1 MNNRTL
7 KTGRALVSL
16 ALALTASIVVMPSSN
31 AAGLPSVRLISPSYD
46 ATNSVDATGDI
57 SQWYSAGTKAFYAY
71 IGHGTK
77 LTLVYAVTTDGS
89 TPAGN
94 QEIRLQVNAPWS
106 GSKANWTTAD
116 GTAVGPQYDGNFA
129 AELVGTTDSSGKVTF
144 VLTNADT
151 TGLEDA
157 PTSATQDR
165 GAIKPARLY
174 GTMKP
179 VIPGKGD
186 KEADTDLVTFDVT
199 SAPATTFGAAI
210 QKVAPFESTIRKGKS
225 ILLPSISYSGLAV
238 KWATT
243 TRENCAV
250 IGKRVIAVRK
260 GVCEVVASNAGD
272 DKNLALSATSSIT
285 IN

>member
-7 KTGRALVSL
+7 KTGRALVAL
-16 ALALTASIVVMPSSN
+16 ALAVTASIAAMPSSN

-46 ATNSVDATGDI
+46 ASNSVDSTGDI
-57 SQWYSAGTKAFYAY
+57 AQYYSAGTKAFYTY

-94 QEIRLQVNAPWS
+94 QEVRLQVNAPWS
-106 GSKANWTTAD
+106 TSKANWVTAD

-129 AELVGTTDSSGKVTF
+129 HELVGTTDSSGKVTF
-144 VLTNADT
+144 VITNTDT

-157 PTSATQDR
+157 PTGPTQVRDV
-165 GAIKPARLY
+165 IKPARLY

-179 VIPGKGD
+179 VIPGKYD
-186 KEADTDLVTFDVT
+186 KDADIDLVTFDIT
-199 SAPATTFGAAI
+199 SEPATTFGAAV
-210 QKVAPFESTIRKGKS
+210 QKVAPVAPSIRKGKS
-225 ILLPSISYSGLAV
+225 MLLPATSYAGLSV
-238 KWATT
+238 KWASA

-250 IGKRVIAVRK
+250 IGKTVIAVRR
-260 GVCEVVASNAGD
+260 GVCKVEATNAGN
-272 DKNLALSATSSIT
+272 DKNLALSTTVSIT

>member
-7 KTGRALVSL
+7 KTGRALVAL
-16 ALALTASIVVMPSSN
+16 ALAVTASIAAMPSSN

-57 SQWYSAGTKAFYAY
+57 AQYYSAGTKAFYAY

-77 LTLVYAVTTDGS
+77 LRMVYAVTTDGS
-89 TPAGN
+89 TPAVN
-94 QEIRLQVNAPWS
+94 QEVRLQINAPWS

-129 AELVGTTDSSGKVTF
+129 HELVGTTDSSGKVTF
-144 VLTNADT
+144 VITNADT

-186 KEADTDLVTFDVT
+186 KEADTDLVTFDIT
-199 SAPATTFGAAI
+199 SEPATTFGAAV
-210 QKVAPFESTIRKGKS
+210 QKVAPVAPSIRKGKS
-225 ILLPSISYSGLAV
+225 LLLPSTSYAGLSV
-238 KWATT
+238 KWASA
-243 TRENCAV
+243 TRANCAV
-250 IGKRVIAVRK
+250 IGKTLIAVRK
-260 GVCEVVASNAGD
+260 GVCQVEAVNAGD
-272 DKNLALSATSSIT
+272 DKNLALSTTVSVT

>member
-7 KTGRALVSL
+7 KTGRALVAL
-16 ALALTASIVVMPSSN
+16 ALAVTASIAAMPSSN

-46 ATNSVDATGDI
+46 ASNSVDSTGDI
-57 SQWYSAGTKAFYAY
+57 AQYYSAGTKAFYTY

-94 QEIRLQVNAPWS
+94 QEVRLQVNAPWS
-106 GSKANWTTAD
+106 TSKANWVTAD

-129 AELVGTTDSSGKVTF
+129 HELVGTTDSSGKVTF
-144 VLTNADT
+144 VITNTDT

-157 PTSATQDR
+157 PTGPTQVRDV
-165 GAIKPARLY
+165 IKPARLY

-179 VIPGKGD
+179 VIPGKYD
-186 KEADTDLVTFDVT
+186 KDADIDLVTFDIT
-199 SAPATTFGAAI
+199 SEPATTFGAAV
-210 QKVAPFESTIRKGKS
+210 QKVAPFADSIRKGKS
-225 ILLPSISYSGLAV
+225 LLLPATSYTGLAV

-260 GVCEVVASNAGD
+260 GVCEVVATNAGD

>member
-57 SQWYSAGTKAFYAY
+57 AQWYSAGTKAFYAY

-77 LTLVYAVTTDGS
+77 LRMVYAVTTDGS
-89 TPAGN
+89 TPAVN
-94 QEIRLQVNAPWS
+94 QEVRLQINAPWS

-129 AELVGTTDSSGKVTF
+129 HELVGTTDSSGKVTF
-144 VLTNADT
+144 VITNADT

-186 KEADTDLVTFDVT
+186 KEADTDLVTFDIT
-199 SAPATTFGAAI
+199 SEPATTFGAAV
-210 QKVAPFESTIRKGKS
+210 QKVAPVAPSIRKGKS
-225 ILLPSISYSGLAV
+225 LLLPSTSYAGLAV

-250 IGKRVIAVRK
+250 IGKTLIAVRK
-260 GVCEVVASNAGD
+260 GVCQVEAVNAGD
-272 DKNLALSATSSIT
+272 DKNLALSTTVSVT

>member
-7 KTGRALVSL
+7 KTGRALVAL
-16 ALALTASIVVMPSSN
+16 ALAVTASIAAMPSSN

-46 ATNSVDATGDI
+46 ASNSVDSTGDI
-57 SQWYSAGTKAFYAY
+57 AQYYSAGTKAFYTY

-94 QEIRLQVNAPWS
+94 QEVRLQVNAPWS
-106 GSKANWTTAD
+106 TSKAHWVTAD

-129 AELVGTTDSSGKVTF
+129 HELVGTTDSSGKVTF
-144 VLTNADT
+144 VITNTDT

-157 PTSATQDR
+157 PTGPTQVRDV
-165 GAIKPARLY
+165 IKPARLY

-179 VIPGKGD
+179 VIPGKYD
-186 KEADTDLVTFDVT
+186 KDADIDLVTFDIT
-199 SAPATTFGAAI
+199 SEPATTFGAAV
-210 QKVAPFESTIRKGKS
+210 QKVAPFADSIRKGKS
-225 ILLPSISYSGLAV
+225 LLLPATSYTGLAV

-260 GVCEVVASNAGD
+260 GVCEVVATNAGD